1 MRSRLIRTVA
11 FVTAVVVVIPMLLV
25 LMGNDF
31 VALIVFVA
39 MPVIAIASAFVLVR
53 AARRG
58 QSIPLLSYIAAMLVV
73 LAIGSTIIAV
83 LAIITLLRLEI
94 DEALGDVLLFGTV
107 LAVTGVPGPAFL
119 LLYRQN
125 YFDGG
130 SA

>member
-119 LLYRQN
+119 LFYRQN